1 MVAKFLDDN
10 KPIKSLKSLFA
21 LFQTSLILFNWRNFL
36 RDRIYPYLSLEKE
49 SDNFWVVF
57 TYSITR
63 AREIRTFHVVAVQRR
78 QRNAQ
83 NGVTHVHSC
92 CLLIQAYYFLPLS
105 LPSLVLLS
113 SRNSATMVTWRHTS
127 PLYCKSLSVY
137 QSIPFRLSFPSWSPE
152 STAATYWEAIMLKFL
167 PVSGLVIFKCSA
179 SSFGVTKPSS
189 LVSTS
194 SNKSYELS
202 RI

>member
-63 AREIRTFHVVAVQRR
+63 AREIRTFHVVAVATTAKKCTK
-78 QRNAQ
+78 NA
-83 NGVTHVHSC
+83 
-92 CLLIQAYYFLPLS
+92 
-105 LPSLVLLS
+105 
-113 SRNSATMVTWRHTS
+113 
-127 PLYCKSLSVY
+127 
-137 QSIPFRLSFPSWSPE
+137 
-152 STAATYWEAIMLKFL
+152 
-167 PVSGLVIFKCSA
+167 
-179 SSFGVTKPSS
+179 
-189 LVSTS
+189 
-194 SNKSYELS
+194 
-202 RI
+202 